1 MAEARAASGPV
12 VVHVE
17 VDRYEGVPS
26 YDSWWDVPV
35 AEVAADES
43 VREARAEYE
52 RARRSQRQYV
62 EAPHDPSVVAP

>member
-1 MAEARAASGPV
+1 MHEALAEARTASGPV

-35 AEVAADES
+35 AEVAADEA
-43 VREARAEYE
+43 VRKARAEYE
-52 RARRSQRQYV
+52 RARRSQRQHV
-62 EAPHDPSVVAP
+62 ETP